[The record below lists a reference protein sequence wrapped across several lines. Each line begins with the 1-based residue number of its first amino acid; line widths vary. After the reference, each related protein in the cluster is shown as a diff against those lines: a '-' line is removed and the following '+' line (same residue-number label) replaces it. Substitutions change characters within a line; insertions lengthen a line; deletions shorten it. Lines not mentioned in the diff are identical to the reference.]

1 MIGYDQIEE
10 QIHSDFTDD
19 VLLVMQA
26 RSDGNEE
33 GDCAEA
39 VSDCIHFYRIFF
51 CARRTRRVMNRVFCF
66 SKHIPAGCQTYFT
79 AFERKGERRVMD
91 YNKVA
96 QDIIDNVG
104 GKSNVKQVTHCFT
117 RLRFILKDESKAKKE
132 IVEHLEGVIS
142 VVVSGGQFQ
151 VVCGAKVT
159 KIYDAAVAILGDSVA
174 AASSGSEVDIPQEKQ
189 SFGNLILQKITEIF
203 TPLVPAIAAAGLI
216 KGLLAAFAKIP
227 GFDSTTSTYVIMNT
241 ASNVIFY
248 FMPIFL
254 AYTTAKALK
263 CSTVVSMMLGAF
275 ICHPTIDAL
284 VQDVATKSTIFG
296 LPVIKMEFAVGESSK
311 IFAYT
316 ESVIPI
322 ILGVIVLYFLEK
334 FLKKVIPEILQLILV
349 PGLSLII
356 MVPVMLV
363 VVGPVGIYVGYI
375 IQWLYTA
382 LYGFSPILGGII
394 VGGLWGVCVI
404 FGAHR
409 ALLPIGLNDV
419 AMTGTNT
426 LMCFAGSANFAQA
439 GAALGVMFKTKSKE
453 LKQVAASSTLSAW
466 LVGITEPA
474 IYGCNLRLKKPMIC
488 AVIAGAAGGAIMGIG
503 NAVNTG
509 FANNGILTIMSY
521 YGEGTSFGQFMAYI
535 IGICVAFFGAAVLT
549 YIVGF
554 EDVDAAPAGAKALDA
569 DLDMGSAASAPARTG
584 ETLEIA
590 APVEGKAYP
599 LNEVQDEVFASE
611 ALGKGI
617 AILPSKGEVVA
628 PADCTVSVLYPTLHA
643 IGLKLADGTELL
655 IHIGMDTVAMNG
667 DGFTKH
673 VNEGDSIK
681 KGTPIVS
688 FDIDKIKA
696 AGHDTTVS
704 VLISNTGDFASVEG
718 IPAEHADLGQVVIKA
733 VK

>member
-1 MIGYDQIEE
+1 
-10 QIHSDFTDD
+10 
-19 VLLVMQA
+19 
-26 RSDGNEE
+26 
-33 GDCAEA
+33 
-39 VSDCIHFYRIFF
+39 
-51 CARRTRRVMNRVFCF
+51 
-66 SKHIPAGCQTYFT
+66 
-79 AFERKGERRVMD
+79 MD
-91 YNKVA
+91 YNKIA
-96 QDIIDNVG
+96 QDILDNVG
-104 GKSNVKQVTHCFT
+104 GKANVKQVTHCFT
-117 RLRFILKDESKAKKE
+117 RLRFILKDESLAKKDV
-132 IVEHLEGVIS
+132 VEHLEGVIS

-159 KIYDAAVAILGDSVA
+159 KIYDATVAILGDAVAGGSVD
-174 AASSGSEVDIPQEKQ
+174 EQVPDQKQ
-189 SFGNLILQKITEIF
+189 PLGNLILQKITEIF

-216 KGLLAAFAKIP
+216 KGLLAAFAKVP
-227 GFDSTTSTYVIMNT
+227 GFDTANSTYIIMNT

-254 AYTTAKALK
+254 AYTASKALK
-263 CSTVVSMMLGAF
+263 CSTVVAMMLGGF

-296 LPVIKMEFAVGESSK
+296 LPVIKMAFTVGESSK
-311 IFAYT
+311 VFAYT

-322 ILGVIVLYFLEK
+322 LLGVIVLYFLEK
-334 FLKKVIPEILQLILV
+334 FLKKVVPEILQLILV

-356 MVPVMLV
+356 MVPVMLT

-375 IQWLYTA
+375 IQFLYNA
-382 LYGFSPILGGII
+382 LYGFSPVLGGII

-419 AMTGTNT
+419 ALPGTNT
-426 LMCFAGSANFAQA
+426 LMCFAGSANFSQA
-439 GAALGVMFKTKSKE
+439 GAALGVMLKTKSQD
-453 LKQVAASSTLSAW
+453 LKQVAASASLSAW

-474 IYGCNLRLKKPMIC
+474 IYGCNLRLKKPMVC
-488 AVIAGAAGGAIMGIG
+488 AVIAGALGGGIMGIG
-503 NAVNTG
+503 HAVNTG

-521 YGEGTSFGQFMAYI
+521 YGEGTSLGQFVAYLL
-535 IGICVAFFGAAVLT
+535 GIAVAFFGAAILT

-554 EDVDAAPAGAKALDA
+554 EDVDAVPAGAAALES
-569 DLDMGSAASAPARTG
+569 DLAMPTAPAHTG
-584 ETLEIA
+584 ETVEIA
-590 APVEGKAYP
+590 SPVEGKAYP

-617 AILPSKGEVVA
+617 AVLPTKGEVVA

-643 IGLKLADGTELL
+643 MGLKLEDGTELL

-673 VNEGDSIK
+673 VNEGDKIK

-696 AGHDTTVS
+696 AGYDTTVS
-704 VLISNTGDFASVEG
+704 VIISNTADFAEVTG
-718 IPAEHADLGQVVIKA
+718 VPAEKADLTRVVIKA

>member
-1 MIGYDQIEE
+1 
-10 QIHSDFTDD
+10 
-19 VLLVMQA
+19 
-26 RSDGNEE
+26 
-33 GDCAEA
+33 
-39 VSDCIHFYRIFF
+39 
-51 CARRTRRVMNRVFCF
+51 
-66 SKHIPAGCQTYFT
+66 
-79 AFERKGERRVMD
+79 MD
-91 YNKVA
+91 YSKIA
-96 QDIIDNVG
+96 QDILDNVG
-104 GKSNVKQVTHCFT
+104 GKANVKQVTHCFT
-117 RLRFILKDESKAKKE
+117 RLRFILKDESLAKKDV
-132 IVEHLEGVIS
+132 VEHLEGVIS

-159 KIYDAAVAILGDSVA
+159 KIYDATVAILGDAVAGGSVD
-174 AASSGSEVDIPQEKQ
+174 EQVPDQKQ
-189 SFGNLILQKITEIF
+189 PLGNLILQKITEIF

-216 KGLLAAFAKIP
+216 KGLLAAFAKVP
-227 GFDSTTSTYVIMNT
+227 GFDTTNSTYIIMNT

-254 AYTTAKALK
+254 AYTASKALK
-263 CSTVVSMMLGAF
+263 CSTVVAMMLGGF

-296 LPVIKMEFAVGESSK
+296 LPVIKMAFTVGESSK
-311 IFAYT
+311 VFAYT

-322 ILGVIVLYFLEK
+322 LLGVIVLYFLEK
-334 FLKKVIPEILQLILV
+334 FLKKVVPEILQLILV

-356 MVPVMLV
+356 MVPVMLT

-375 IQWLYTA
+375 IQFLYNA
-382 LYGFSPILGGII
+382 LYGFSPVLGGII

-419 AMTGTNT
+419 ALTGTNT
-426 LMCFAGSANFAQA
+426 LMCFAGSANFSQA
-439 GAALGVMFKTKSKE
+439 GAALGVMLKTKSQD
-453 LKQVAASSTLSAW
+453 LKQVAASASLSAW

-474 IYGCNLRLKKPMIC
+474 IYGCNLRLKKPMVC
-488 AVIAGAAGGAIMGIG
+488 AVIAGALGGGIMGIG
-503 NAVNTG
+503 HAVNTG

-521 YGEGTSFGQFMAYI
+521 YGEGTSLGQFVAYLL
-535 IGICVAFFGAAVLT
+535 GIAVAFFGAAILT

-554 EDVDAAPAGAKALDA
+554 EDVDAVPAGAAALES
-569 DLDMGSAASAPARTG
+569 DLAMPTAPAHTG
-584 ETLEIA
+584 ETVEIA
-590 APVEGKAYP
+590 SPVEGKAYP

-617 AILPSKGEVVA
+617 AVLPTKGEVVA

-643 IGLKLADGTELL
+643 MGLKLEDGTELL

-673 VNEGDSIK
+673 VNEGDKIK

-696 AGHDTTVS
+696 AGYDTTVS
-704 VLISNTGDFASVEG
+704 VIISNTADFAEVTG
-718 IPAEHADLGQVVIKA
+718 VPAEKADLTRVVIKA

>member
-1 MIGYDQIEE
+1 
-10 QIHSDFTDD
+10 
-19 VLLVMQA
+19 
-26 RSDGNEE
+26 
-33 GDCAEA
+33 
-39 VSDCIHFYRIFF
+39 
-51 CARRTRRVMNRVFCF
+51 
-66 SKHIPAGCQTYFT
+66 
-79 AFERKGERRVMD
+79 MD
-91 YNKVA
+91 YNKIA
-96 QDIIDNVG
+96 QDILDNVG
-104 GKSNVKQVTHCFT
+104 GKANVKQVTHCFT
-117 RLRFILKDESKAKKE
+117 RLRFILKDESLAKKDV
-132 IVEHLEGVIS
+132 VEHLEGVIS

-159 KIYDAAVAILGDSVA
+159 KIYDATVAILGDAVAGGSVD
-174 AASSGSEVDIPQEKQ
+174 EQVPEQKQ
-189 SFGNLILQKITEIF
+189 PLGNLILQKITEIF

-216 KGLLAAFAKIP
+216 KGLLAAFAKVP
-227 GFDSTTSTYVIMNT
+227 GFDTANSTYIIMNT

-254 AYTTAKALK
+254 AYTASKALK
-263 CSTVVSMMLGAF
+263 CSTVVAMMLGGF

-296 LPVIKMEFAVGESSK
+296 LPVIKMAFTVGESSK
-311 IFAYT
+311 VFAYT

-322 ILGVIVLYFLEK
+322 LLGVIVLYFLEK
-334 FLKKVIPEILQLILV
+334 FLKKVVPEILQLILV

-356 MVPVMLV
+356 MVPVMLT

-375 IQWLYTA
+375 IQFLYNA
-382 LYGFSPILGGII
+382 LYGFSPVLGGII

-419 AMTGTNT
+419 ALTGTNT
-426 LMCFAGSANFAQA
+426 LMCFAGSANFSQA
-439 GAALGVMFKTKSKE
+439 GAALGVMLKTKSQD
-453 LKQVAASSTLSAW
+453 LKQVAASASLSAW

-474 IYGCNLRLKKPMIC
+474 IYGCNLRLKKPMVC
-488 AVIAGAAGGAIMGIG
+488 AVIAGALGGGIMGIG
-503 NAVNTG
+503 HAVNTG

-521 YGEGTSFGQFMAYI
+521 YGEGTSLGQFVAYLL
-535 IGICVAFFGAAVLT
+535 GIAVAFFGAAILT

-554 EDVDAAPAGAKALDA
+554 EDVDAVPAGAAALES
-569 DLDMGSAASAPARTG
+569 DLAMPTAPAHTG
-584 ETLEIA
+584 ETVEIA
-590 APVEGKAYP
+590 SPVEGKAYP

-617 AILPSKGEVVA
+617 AVLPTKGEVVA

-643 IGLKLADGTELL
+643 MGLKLEDGTELL

-673 VNEGDSIK
+673 VNEGDKIK

-696 AGHDTTVS
+696 AGYDTTVS
-704 VLISNTGDFASVEG
+704 VIISNTADFAEVTG
-718 IPAEHADLGQVVIKA
+718 VPAEKADLTRVVIKA